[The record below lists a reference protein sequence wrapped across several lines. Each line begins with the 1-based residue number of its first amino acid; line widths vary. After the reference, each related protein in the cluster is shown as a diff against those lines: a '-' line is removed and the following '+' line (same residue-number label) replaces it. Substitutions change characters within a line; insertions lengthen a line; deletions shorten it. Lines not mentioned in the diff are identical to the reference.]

1 MGNVGEKVVK
11 TQGDL
16 EFVNIFYRNDTT
28 VTQCFYDVY
37 GNLVSIQ
44 PGETGKF
51 MIRRKALLNAGV
63 VKKDVP
69 FPAEEKKDVPSESD
83 DSRPHPRRGRKP
95 ADK

>member
-16 EFVNIFYRNDTT
+16 EFVNIFYRNDTK
-28 VTQCFYDVY
+28 VIQCFYDVY
-37 GNLVSIQ
+37 GNLVSIN

-63 VKKDVP
+63 VKRDVP
-69 FPAEEKKDVPSESD
+69 FPAKEKDDGLVENN
-83 DSRPHPRRGRKP
+83 DSRPHPRRSGKS
-95 ADK
+95 ANK